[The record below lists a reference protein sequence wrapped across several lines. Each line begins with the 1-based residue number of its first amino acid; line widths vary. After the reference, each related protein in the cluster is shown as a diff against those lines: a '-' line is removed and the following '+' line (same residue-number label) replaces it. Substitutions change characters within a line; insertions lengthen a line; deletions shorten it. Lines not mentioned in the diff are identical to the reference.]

1 MQPLLLENFLPYRL
15 SVLTNRV
22 STALAGI
29 YAERYDLNISE
40 WRVMAVIGRYSDL
53 SPSAVCVFTAMD
65 KVQVSRAIKSLLA
78 AGRLLR
84 RADKSDGRRHL
95 LKLSA
100 KGRAIYQAIVP
111 EAELFEDDLRGALS
125 ADEWAVFDR
134 FLAKLDRH
142 TRAKLTPPPDASLLA
157 C

>member
-22 STALAGI
+22 SSALSSV
-29 YAERYDLNISE
+29 YDERYDLTISE
-40 WRVMAVIGRYSDL
+40 WRVMATLGRYSNL
-53 SPSAVCVFTAMD
+53 SPSAVCALTAMD

-78 AGRLLR
+78 AGRLSR
-84 RADKSDGRRHL
+84 RADKSDGRRSL

-111 EAELFEDDLRGALS
+111 EAESFERDLRSALS
-125 ADEWAVFDR
+125 ENEWAAFDLL
-134 FLAKLDRH
+134 LAKLDQH
-142 TRAKLTPPPDASLLA
+142 TRTWLTPTPDP
-157 C
+157 